1 MSKHQQNNN
10 EHSHNAH
17 NHSDV
22 SNIKLAFFLNFSFTI
37 IEIIGG
43 FLTNSM
49 AILSDALHDL
59 GDSLSLAI
67 SWYLENYS
75 KKGADQDFSYGYSRF
90 SLLGALI
97 NSTVLI
103 LGSVFILTK
112 VIPRIFAP
120 QAVYPEGMLY
130 LSILGIIINGIAVLK
145 LRGGSSLNKNVVSWH
160 LLEDVLGW
168 IAVLIVS
175 IILMYKDIPIL
186 DPLLSLVINLYI
198 LYNVFKKLKKALDIF
213 LQKVPEEIDI
223 SQLQQKI
230 IDQSDALSVHHTH
243 VWTLEGENNFLSTHV
258 IIPDQFSKEDIINLK
273 SQVKN
278 LMAAEKIDHVTVEIE
293 YENEN
298 CEDEN
303 CDA

>member
-1 MSKHQQNNN
+1 MA
-10 EHSHNAH
+10 EHHDH
-17 NHSDV
+17 HSNV
-22 SNIKLAFFLNFSFTI
+22 SNIKLAFFLNLSFTI

-59 GDSLSLAI
+59 GDSLSLAM

-75 KKGADQDFSYGYSRF
+75 QKGADKDFSYGYARF

-97 NSTVLI
+97 NSIVLI

-120 QAVYPEGMLY
+120 QAVHPEGMIY
-130 LSILGIIINGIAVLK
+130 LAILGIIVNGIAVFK
-145 LRGGSSLNKNVVSWH
+145 LRGGSSLNKDVVSWH

-175 IILMYKDIPIL
+175 IILIYKDLPIL
-186 DPLLSLVINLYI
+186 DPLLSLAINIYI
-198 LYNVFKKLKKALDIF
+198 LYNVISKLKKVLNVF
-213 LQKVPEEIDI
+213 LQRVPDGIEIEE
-223 SQLQQKI
+223 LQQKI
-230 IDQSDALSVHHTH
+230 AAETQALAVHHTH
-243 VWTLEGENNFLSTHV
+243 IWTLDGEKNFLSTHI
-258 IIPDQFSKEDIINLK
+258 IIPEQISKAKIIELK
-273 SQVKN
+273 AQIKKLLAV
-278 LMAAEKIDHVTVEIE
+278 EKIDHVTIEIE
-293 YENEN
+293 YENEE
-298 CEDEN
+298 CENKN

>member
-1 MSKHQQNNN
+1 MA
-10 EHSHNAH
+10 EHHDH
-17 NHSDV
+17 HSNV
-22 SNIKLAFFLNFSFTI
+22 SNIKLAFFLNLSFTI

-59 GDSLSLAI
+59 GDSLSLAM

-75 KKGADQDFSYGYSRF
+75 QKGADKDFSYGYARF

-97 NSTVLI
+97 NSIVLI

-120 QAVYPEGMLY
+120 QAVHPEGMIY
-130 LSILGIIINGIAVLK
+130 LAILGIIVNGIAVFK
-145 LRGGSSLNKNVVSWH
+145 LRGGSSLNKDVVSWH

-175 IILMYKDIPIL
+175 IILIYKDLPIL
-186 DPLLSLVINLYI
+186 DPLLSLAINIYI
-198 LYNVFKKLKKALDIF
+198 LYNVISKLKKVLNVF
-213 LQKVPEEIDI
+213 LQRVPAGIEIEE
-223 SQLQQKI
+223 LQQKI
-230 IDQSDALSVHHTH
+230 VAETQALAAHHTH
-243 VWTLEGENNFLSTHV
+243 IWTLDGERNFLSTHV
-258 IIPDQFSKEDIINLK
+258 IIPDQISKSKIIELK
-273 SQVKN
+273 AQIKK
-278 LMAAEKIDHVTVEIE
+278 LLAAEKINHVTIEIE
-293 YENEN
+293 YENEE
-298 CEDEN
+298 CENKN

>member
-1 MSKHQQNNN
+1 MA
-10 EHSHNAH
+10 EHHDH
-17 NHSDV
+17 HSNV
-22 SNIKLAFFLNFSFTI
+22 SNIKLAFFLNLSFTI

-59 GDSLSLAI
+59 GDSLSLAM

-75 KKGADQDFSYGYSRF
+75 QKGADKDFSYGYARF

-97 NSTVLI
+97 NSIVLI

-120 QAVYPEGMLY
+120 ESVHPEGMLY
-130 LSILGIIINGIAVLK
+130 LAILGIIVNGIAVFK
-145 LRGGSSLNKNVVSWH
+145 LRGGSSLNKDVVSWH

-175 IILMYKDIPIL
+175 IILIYKDLPIL
-186 DPLLSLVINLYI
+186 DPLLSLAINIYI
-198 LYNVFKKLKKALDIF
+198 LYNVISKLKKVLNVF
-213 LQKVPEEIDI
+213 LQRVPDGIEIEE
-223 SQLQQKI
+223 LQQKI
-230 IDQSDALSVHHTH
+230 AAETQALAVHHTH
-243 VWTLEGENNFLSTHV
+243 IWTLDGEKNFLSTHI
-258 IIPDQFSKEDIINLK
+258 IIPEQISKAKIIELK
-273 SQVKN
+273 AQIKKLLAV
-278 LMAAEKIDHVTVEIE
+278 EKIDHVTIEIE
-293 YENEN
+293 YENEE
-298 CEDEN
+298 CENKN